1 MFKKILLSS
10 LIGAAAHADPM
21 PEPGLA
27 TPAYT
32 PPVITSPA
40 PVYTPPVM
48 YSPPPMYAPPPQIM
62 TNQPVATVYYV
73 TRPSAYPKP
82 LVTYYYPAQS
92 SNRPVL
98 KITQVF
104 NQK

>member
-10 LIGAAAHADPM
+10 LIGAAAYADPM

-73 TRPSAYPKP
+73 TRSSAYPKP
-82 LVTYYYPAQS
+82 LVTYYYPTQS